1 VFKEQAGVSQ
11 ISISV
16 ASGCYYQVSSRS
28 SSPHGG
34 GGGVVFWK
42 KNEEEEV
49 CVHSKLQQIQI
60 LRQQLPILQQLLT
73 ANMISHN
80 SSQVRDKTAAT

>member
-1 VFKEQAGVSQ
+1 VFKEQAGVFQ
-11 ISISV
+11 VLISV
-16 ASGCYYQVSSRS
+16 ASGCFQVASRR

>member
-1 VFKEQAGVSQ
+1 LFKEQARVSQ

-42 KNEEEEV
+42 KKEEEV
-49 CVHSKLQQIQI
+49 CVF
-60 LRQQLPILQQLLT
+60 T
-73 ANMISHN
+73 ANFNNFKS
-80 SSQVRDKTAAT
+80 